1 MKAVSVM
8 ISIANNLETSR
19 CTSTTD
25 FLRNTALLVPCL
37 FACLATFLM
46 LARSHL
52 YTDILTQQQTWL
64 IGLGILSTVAILRTA
79 IGLPA
84 NDRRSL
90 LAKCSWYL
98 QSLTILQMALLLS
111 VTSQSVSATGSIWAG
126 ALLSESY
133 WWIRNYKYQPIVRPT
148 PPLINLGYTIEN
160 DLEARLLQSLN
171 QASLKEESAWTES
184 EIPDHANQFWIRSVD
199 IHGESI
205 SASQRIQFEAG
216 QRHQN
221 LHLSFIPELPSTPC
235 VEATLLEGPDVELIV
250 GESHDFGI
258 RLDLKLKQIYE
269 EPVEVLVQ
277 VEVFA
282 EAKQAA

>member
-1 MKAVSVM
+1 MVSFA
-8 ISIANNLETSR
+8 SNLKTSR
-19 CTSTTD
+19 CTSTTEL
-25 FLRNTALLVPCL
+25 LRNIALVVPCL
-37 FACLATFLM
+37 FIVLAAFLL
-46 LARSHL
+46 LARSHQ
-52 YTDILTQQQTWL
+52 YTDFLTQQQTGF
-64 IGLGILSTVAILRTA
+64 IGFGILSTVAILRLA

-84 NDRRSL
+84 NSRRTL

-98 QSLTILQMALLLS
+98 QSLTTLQMALLLS
-111 VTSQSVSATGSIWAG
+111 VTSQSASTVGLVWTGV
-126 ALLSESY
+126 LLSECY
-133 WWIRNYKYQPIVRPT
+133 WWVKNYKYQPVIRPT
-148 PPLINLGYTIEN
+148 ESQTTLSYTIET

-171 QASLKEESAWTES
+171 ATPQIEEQSWNDG
-184 EIPDHANQFWIRSVD
+184 EIPEHANQFWVRSVD
-199 IHGESI
+199 VHGESI
-205 SASQRIQFEAG
+205 SASQRVQFEAG

-221 LHLSFIPELPSTPC
+221 LHLSFIPELPAKPR

>member
-1 MKAVSVM
+1 MKAVRIMVSVV
-8 ISIANNLETSR
+8 SNLKTGR
-19 CTSTTD
+19 CTSTTEY
-25 FLRNTALLVPCL
+25 LRNTALVVPCL
-37 FACLATFLM
+37 FACLAAFLL
-46 LARSHL
+46 LARSNL
-52 YTDILTQQQTWL
+52 YTDTLTQQQTWL

-98 QSLTILQMALLLS
+98 QSLTILQMVLLLS
-111 VTSQSVSATGSIWAG
+111 VTSQSASATGLVWAG

-133 WWIRNYKYQPIVRPT
+133 WWIRNYKYQPVDRPT
-148 PPLINLGYTIEN
+148 EPHTDLSYTIEN
-160 DLEARLLQSLN
+160 DLEARLLQSLD
-171 QASLKEESAWTES
+171 AAPEKKESAWNDG
-184 EIPDHANQFWIRSVD
+184 EIPEHANQFWVRSVD

-221 LHLSFIPELPSTPC
+221 LHLSFIPELPSKPR

-258 RLDLKLKQIYE
+258 RLDLRLKQVYE
-269 EPVEVLVQ
+269 EPMEVLVQ